1 MNTIFG
7 PLSPRS
13 PKFTDLG
20 EELEKLFQNAL
31 VEKTFSAA
39 GLAVTRPGEVL
50 FARCWGST
58 RHGGTRVDEQTHFD
72 LASLTK
78 PLVTASLCIWA
89 VSTGRLALDDRLD
102 GFLPRTRVPASKRA
116 LSIRHLLNHSSG
128 LPAYSPFYTDLIR
141 IPPPERRE
149 ALLSGIL
156 NSPLEGKP
164 GIASRYSDL
173 GFILLGMVLEDLL
186 GNSLDSLAATIL
198 PGSIFNQELRY
209 CRMDVDTNPSTPSR
223 RLSNVHCT
231 FAATEYCS
239 WRKRL
244 LVGEVHDENAYCLG
258 GVAGHAGLFGTL
270 YGVVQWLHLLHSLYR
285 GERQHL
291 DSTWSSAVVREFWDR
306 TGVMPEGTWALGFD
320 TPCSRGSSSGKFFSP
335 RSVGHL
341 GFTGTSFWL
350 DLEKDILIVLL
361 TNRVHPSRSND
372 RMKSFRPLLHDLVMK
387 GIHGA

>member
-1 MNTIFG
+1 
-7 PLSPRS
+7 LD
-13 PKFTDLG
+13 DLA
-20 EELEKLFQNAL
+20 EELERLFQNAL
-31 VEKTFSAA
+31 VEKIFSAA
-39 GLAVTRPGEVL
+39 SLAVTRPDQVL
-50 FARCWGST
+50 FARCWGTT
-58 RHGGTRVDEQTHFD
+58 RQGGTPVDEQTHFD

-102 GFLPRTRVPASKRA
+102 CFLPKTRIPASKRP

-156 NSPLEGKP
+156 DSPLEGKP
-164 GIASRYSDL
+164 GIASHYSDL
-173 GFILLGMVLEDLL
+173 GFILLGMLLEDLL

-198 PGSIFNQELRY
+198 SSSIFSEELHY
-209 CRMDVDTNPSTPSR
+209 CRMDVDTDPSIPSK
-223 RLSNVHCT
+223 RLSDAHCT
-231 FAATEYCS
+231 FTATEYCS
-239 WRKRL
+239 WRKRFL
-244 LVGEVHDENAYCLG
+244 LGEVHDENAYCLG
-258 GVAGHAGLFGTL
+258 GVAGHAGLFGTV
-270 YGVVQWLHLLHSLYR
+270 YGVVQWLRLLHSLYR

-291 DSTWSSAVVREFWDR
+291 DSTWSSSVMREFWDR
-306 TGVMPEGTWALGFD
+306 TGSSPEGTWVLGFD
-320 TPCSRGSSSGKFFSP
+320 TPSSQGSSAGKFFSP
-335 RSVGHL
+335 RSIGHL

-361 TNRVHPSRSND
+361 TNRVYPSRSND
-372 RMKSFRPLLHDLVMK
+372 RMKSFRPLLHDLIMK